1 MKYLFVS
8 LSFLC
13 GVVVVSVVGTASAE
27 RLSVGLGVSERYGAQ
42 QNWFERNRLIYKVV
56 DNSMPDDS
64 YGGTLGNYP
73 HPPLP
78 NRGREAESSGND
90 MNDNINL
97 PDSGINRPMTPS
109 ADVPNSVHGGGPNP
123 LPTFPDARPGPEGD
137 PAVRDLGGSGLSA
150 PSAPP
155 GSLGR

>member
-1 MKYLFVS
+1 MKHLYVC

-13 GVVVVSVVGTASAE
+13 GVVVVSLTGPASAE
-27 RLSVGLGVSERYGAQ
+27 RLSVGLGVSEHYGAQ
-42 QNWFERNRLIYKVV
+42 QNWFKRNRLIYKVV

-64 YGGTLGNYP
+64 YGGTLGGYP

-78 NRGREAESSGND
+78 NRGREAESSGNN

-97 PDSGINRPMTPS
+97 PDSGINRSMTPS
-109 ADVPNSVHGGGPNP
+109 ADVPTSVHGGGPNP